1 MRILNS
7 LIVSKN
13 LEGGTLW
20 DFLPSILLQNVKKIE
35 GGQFAANKTF
45 STKKDLQA
53 GKGGESHSAEKKERG
68 SLCFGMVFYFM
79 LEALDAFKI

>member
-35 GGQFAANKTF
+35 GGQFAAKKTF

-53 GKGGESHSAEKKERG
+53 EKGGESHSAEKKRKRTPLLW
-68 SLCFGMVFYFM
+68 SVFFTSC
-79 LEALDAFKI
+79 